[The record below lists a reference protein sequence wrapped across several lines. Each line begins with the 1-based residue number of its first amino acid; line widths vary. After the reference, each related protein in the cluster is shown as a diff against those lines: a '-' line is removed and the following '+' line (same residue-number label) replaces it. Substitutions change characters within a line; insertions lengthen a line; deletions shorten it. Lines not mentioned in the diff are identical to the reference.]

1 MSYRLGMKK
10 PKRLEFDGGT
20 GVCCRCYAASES
32 ATGQAY
38 VDAEIDTIP
47 RTDDDPD
54 YSEDPSKL
62 RMVAAWLV
70 AAADWLERQQEKG
83 K

>member
-1 MSYRLGMKK
+1 MSNRLGMKK
-10 PKRLEFDGGT
+10 PRTLMFDHGD
-20 GVCCRCYAASES
+20 GVRCRCYSADKS

-47 RTDDDPD
+47 RTGDDPD

-62 RMVAAWLV
+62 RTIAAWLV
-70 AAADWLERQQEKG
+70 AAADWLERQQENG

>member
-1 MSYRLGMKK
+1 MSNRLGMKR
-10 PKRLEFDGGT
+10 PKTLMFGYGD
-20 GVCCRCYAASES
+20 GVCCRCYPASSS
-32 ATGQAY
+32 ATGRPY

-54 YSEDPSKL
+54 YSESPSNL
-62 RMVAAWLV
+62 RTIAAWLV

>member
-1 MSYRLGMKK
+1 MKK
-10 PKRLEFDGGT
+10 PRTLMFDHGD
-20 GVCCRCYAASES
+20 GVRCRCYS
-32 ATGQAY
+32 ADQAYTGQAY

-62 RMVAAWLV
+62 RMIAAWLV
-70 AAADWLERQQEKG
+70 AAADWLERQQENG